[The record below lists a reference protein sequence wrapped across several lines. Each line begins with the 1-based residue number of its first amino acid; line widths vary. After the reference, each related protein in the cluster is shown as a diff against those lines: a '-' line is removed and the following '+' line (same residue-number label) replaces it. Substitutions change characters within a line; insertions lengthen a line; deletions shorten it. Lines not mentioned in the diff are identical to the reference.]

1 MNDYFMK
8 KIPISL
14 LLILSSRLFGQSE
27 EQQQILEKTIEK
39 YQSHRSVSYDITYEM
54 KYFDDEKPN
63 TVTSHV
69 DMLKS
74 ETDSV
79 FKGFFVYD
87 KKDSFSN
94 EIKYYKPTDL
104 FVIDLNKEVV
114 IKFDAAKKQT
124 APITG
129 KMDGSVLKIYFLEI
143 DKLQRKLKNPLNK
156 WSCSDTAGY
165 LKVNINYP
173 DDEDY
178 YGREEAIYIDR
189 KTKTITQITYLARY
203 KDQVQRSQSLISNL
217 TFDHLNEVSLE
228 KRTEHYLQ
236 TFKVQNYQP
245 LTKEDY
251 KLLENGTVAPKINGT
266 IFPNYD
272 DTIELSVGKVMILD
286 FWFTTCMP
294 CIKAIPDLNRLKQK
308 YKDKIEI
315 IGINPFENQLRHQA
329 KIEQFLQRTPMD
341 YPILLVNEVP
351 EEYNI
356 QGFPTLYVI
365 DQHGK
370 VRFSSM
376 GLLENTY
383 EELGKVLEQ
392 ITNN

>member
-1 MNDYFMK
+1 MK
-8 KIPISL
+8 KISFL
-14 LLILSSRLFGQSE
+14 LLLLFSFHLFGQSE
-27 EQQQILEKTIEK
+27 EQQQIIEKTIGK
-39 YQSHRSVSYDITYEM
+39 YQSHRSVSYDITYKI
-54 KYFDDEKPN
+54 KYFDDEKSN

-69 DMLKS
+69 DMLRS

-114 IKFDAAKKQT
+114 IQFDAAKKEI
-124 APITG
+124 APVTG
-129 KMDGSVLKIYFLEI
+129 KMDGNVLKIYFLEI
-143 DKLQRKLKNPLNK
+143 EKLQRKLKNPLNK
-156 WSCSDTAGY
+156 WTCSDTGSY
-165 LKVNINYP
+165 LKVKINYP

-178 YGREEAIYIDR
+178 VDREEAIYIDK
-189 KTKTITQITYLARY
+189 KTQTIIKTTYLARY

-217 TFDHLNEVSLE
+217 TFDQLNEASLE
-228 KRTEHYLQ
+228 KRVEHYLK
-236 TFKVQNYQP
+236 TFKRQNYQP

-251 KLLENGTVAPKINGT
+251 KLLENGKLAPTLNGT
-266 IFPNYD
+266 VFPNYD
-272 DTIELSVGKVMILD
+272 DTIKLSVGKVMILD

-308 YKDKIEI
+308 YQDKIEV

-356 QGFPTLYVI
+356 QGFPTLYII
-365 DQHGK
+365 DQDGK

-383 EELGKVLEQ
+383 EELDKVLEQ